1 MQGGITTKMNANNFA
16 FIDGQ
21 NVYLGTTKHP
31 DAPWVIDLARFRVY
45 LERKYG
51 VTRAYYY
58 LGYVS
63 EELNDLYE
71 EIQAAGF
78 ILKFRE
84 HSPAMMSVKKGNVD
98 TEIVFDVMRLLYRR
112 ENFGKVVLVSGD
124 GDYYRMAQFLF
135 EEGKLEKVLFPNASR
150 ASSLYNRRIRT
161 LYCAD
166 LSEGDV
172 RKKIG
177 RQKKRAT

>member
-1 MQGGITTKMNANNFA
+1 MKKELNNFA
-16 FIDGQ
+16 FVDGQ
-21 NVYLGTTKHP
+21 NVYLGATKHP
-31 DAPWVIDLARFRVY
+31 DAPWEIDLVRFRVY

-63 EELNDLYE
+63 EDLNDLYE
-71 EIQAAGF
+71 EIQTAGF
-78 ILKFRE
+78 VLKFRE

-124 GDYYRMAQFLF
+124 GDYYRMVQFLL
-135 EEGKLEKVLFPNASR
+135 EENKLEKVLFPNGAR
-150 ASSLYNRRIRT
+150 ASSLYRKITRRHFD
-161 LYCAD
+161 D
-166 LSEGDV
+166 LSKQEL
-172 RKKIG
+172 RQKIG
-177 RQKKRAT
+177 KRKGGLR